1 MRASLTG
8 SDLTVY
14 RWLARRVRPVWPGL
28 VLYVIVGLLA
38 SPIALLNPVPL
49 KIAVD
54 SVLGSE
60 PLPGFL
66 QALLPSG
73 VSGSPEGILLFA
85 VLLLVGVAV
94 VGQLREL
101 AKSLLK
107 TYLGERLTLDLRAL
121 LFDRAQRL
129 SLGYH
134 GRTGTA
140 DTLYRIHRDTAA
152 VNYLTVEG
160 AVPFVSALV
169 SVVAMILV
177 MVRIDWELALV
188 ALGVAPALLVLTGT
202 VRPRIR
208 TRSRRIKRLESAV
221 QAVVQETLGGLLL
234 VKAFGQEDRETR
246 RFTERADRAMR
257 ARLRLAHIQ
266 GWFGVGV
273 GATTGIGMALVLY
286 IGVEHVRTGVL
297 SLGQLIL
304 IVGYLSQLYSPLKT
318 MSGKVASV
326 QSHLASAER
335 AIQLLAEPDD
345 VTEAPD
351 ARRLAGARGDVAFE
365 RVSFAYEEDRPVL
378 QEITFEAPAGTRVAL
393 SGATGAGKTTLV
405 SLLTRFYDPTA
416 GTILLDGRDIRR
428 YRLSDLRA
436 QFAFV
441 LQQPVLFS
449 TSIAENIAY
458 ARSGA
463 TEAEIVAAAAAA
475 GVHDF
480 IDGLPRAYDTEVGE
494 WGMKLSGGE
503 RQRIALARAFLR
515 DAPVLILDEPTSS
528 VDVGTESVILE
539 ALERLMHGRTV
550 FLITHRP
557 SLAGAWNEDLR
568 LHLRDGRLVEP
579 ATAMGAARG

>member
-1 MRASLTG
+1 MSRRSPG

-14 RWLARRVRPVWPGL
+14 RWLARQVRPVWPGL
-28 VLYVIVGLLA
+28 ALYALVGLLA
-38 SPIALLNPVPL
+38 SPLALLNPLPL

-54 SVLGSE
+54 SVLGSQ

-66 QALLPSG
+66 EALLPAG
-73 VSGSPEGILLFA
+73 FTGSQDGILLFA

-94 VGQLREL
+94 AGQLREL
-101 AKSLLK
+101 ARSLLK
-107 TYLGERLTLDLRAL
+107 TYLGERLTLDLRAR

-169 SVVAMILV
+169 SVVAMMFV

-208 TRSRRIKRLESAV
+208 TRSRLIKRLESGV

-246 RFTERADRAMR
+246 RFTERADKAMR

-273 GATTGIGMALVLY
+273 GATTGVGMALVLY
-286 IGVEHVRTGVL
+286 IGVDHVRTGVL

-345 VTEAPD
+345 VKEAPD
-351 ARRLAGARGDVAFE
+351 ALRLARARGDVVFDG
-365 RVSFAYEEDRPVL
+365 VSFAYETDRRILED
-378 QEITFEAPAGTRVAL
+378 ISFEAPAGTRVAL

-416 GTILLDGRDIRR
+416 GAVLLDGRDIRR

-436 QFAFV
+436 QFAVV

-458 ARSGA
+458 ARPDA
-463 TEAEIVAAAAAA
+463 TEAEIAAAAAAA

-480 IDGLPRAYDTEVGE
+480 IDGLPLAYDTEVGE

-550 FLITHRP
+550 FLVTHRP

-568 LHLRDGRLVEP
+568 IHLRNGRLVEP
-579 ATAMGAARG
+579 ATPLGAARG